1 MRFLSLLS
9 EIGSA
14 LRWAYS
20 SAEDPFQQRITLSKE
35 RIYALMRRARDS
47 DSLDHSERWRSI
59 AADQLGQIQQL
70 ETKRLT
76 YFAYASLGSL
86 STFAVL
92 LWTVLL
98 LVY

>member
-1 MRFLSLLS
+1 M
-9 EIGSA
+9 
-14 LRWAYS
+14 
-20 SAEDPFQQRITLSKE
+20 AEV
-35 RIYALMRRARDS
+35 
-47 DSLDHSERWRSI
+47 H
-59 AADQLGQIQQL
+59 LGQIEQL

-86 STFAVL
+86 GTFAVL

>member
-1 MRFLSLLS
+1 MRYLSLFS

-20 SAEDPFQQRITLSKE
+20 SAEDPFQQRISRSKDL
-35 RIYALMRRARDS
+35 IYALMRRARDS
-47 DSLDHSERWRSI
+47 DSSDHSDRWKSM

-70 ETKRLT
+70 EAKRLT

-86 STFAVL
+86 GTFAVL